1 VDDVYQVQLLWEE
14 NAMQLFCK
22 NVFKVNYILGDYV
35 NLACDVLFHAQG
47 HSLSIEVIKSSLFGR
62 NVSQWKSALDRL
74 RHNKDRNIV
83 DVLRISFDHLE
94 EDKKEIF
101 LDIACFIADN
111 IHGKGDVEKFLSF
124 RGFDY
129 ANGIPALIEKSLI
142 TCEYGD
148 IRMHRLLMD
157 LEKSIVREK
166 SPKKPLKW
174 SRLWDYKD
182 FEKAMLENQ
191 VKLIES
197 V

>member
-1 VDDVYQVQLLWEE
+1 LREE

-22 NVFKVNYILGDYV
+22 NVFKVNYILGDYL
-35 NLACDVLFHAQG
+35 NLACEVLSHAQG
-47 HSLSIEVIKSSLFGR
+47 HPLAIEVIGSSLFGR
-62 NVSQWKSALDRL
+62 NVSQWRSALDRL
-74 RHNKDRNIV
+74 RHNKDINIM
-83 DVLRISFDHLE
+83 DVLSISFDHLG
-94 EDKKEIF
+94 EDKEEIF
-101 LDIACFIADN
+101 LDIACFIAGN

-148 IRMHRLLMD
+148 IHVHRLLMD
-157 LEKSIVREK
+157 LGKSIAREK

-182 FEKAMLENQ
+182 FEKAMLDDQ
-191 VKLIES
+191 AKLIEL

>member
-1 VDDVYQVQLLWEE
+1 MDDVYQVQLLWEE